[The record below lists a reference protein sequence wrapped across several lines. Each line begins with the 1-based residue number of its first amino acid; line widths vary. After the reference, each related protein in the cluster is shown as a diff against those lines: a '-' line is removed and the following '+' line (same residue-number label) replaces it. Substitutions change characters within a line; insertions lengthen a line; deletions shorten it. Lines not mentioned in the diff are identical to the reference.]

1 MIGAALIGLLVLTSV
16 REARVAA
23 VSDAAAETATAFLE
37 ARQAWNAEAAI
48 DYLSEEA
55 KVSIPPARSVEELP
69 MELALLQTIGWIYE
83 VDDCSVVEA
92 HKFDDGTRRVLCSV
106 THHNDLSR
114 ALGVGPYT
122 TTRFTM
128 DVRDGL
134 ITSVILAVPMAS
146 YVNQTAAPFF
156 DWLTENHPE
165 DIEAMTRIGTITPAL
180 TVESIDLWKR
190 YVAEFVAELH
200 GRLGAASLGGTQRVD
215 KEHRPGH
222 WANPTRNRGDRASDF
237 SHRIEINITHQT
249 VIGAVDTNIDDRR
262 TRFHV
267 LCLDQPDRACGGDED
282 VGIAGH
288 SSQVSGPSVRH
299 RNRGVDSPFGEHQGE
314 EGARRGTTVPPP
326 QPWHPM

>member
-1 MIGAALIGLLVLTSV
+1 MTIDQVDRLVRGSNPVANLEELEPIDVTALLQETTRRETMQTSERIHVDAPARRRLPVRHLGWAAAIAAVLIGLLVVTSV
-16 REARVAA
+16 REAQFSA
-23 VSDAAAETATAFLE
+23 VSVSAAETATAFLE
-37 ARQAWNAEAAI
+37 ARQVWDAEAALS
-48 DYLSEEA
+48 YLPEEA

-69 MELALLQTIGWIYE
+69 MELALLQALGWIYE

-165 DIEAMTRIGTITPAL
+165 DIEAMTTLGTITPAL

-190 YVAEFVAELH
+190 YVAEFVAEL
-200 GRLGAASLGGTQRVD
+200 Q
-215 KEHRPGH
+215 
-222 WANPTRNRGDRASDF
+222 
-237 SHRIEINITHQT
+237 
-249 VIGAVDTNIDDRR
+249 
-262 TRFHV
+262 
-267 LCLDQPDRACGGDED
+267 
-282 VGIAGH
+282 
-288 SSQVSGPSVRH
+288 
-299 RNRGVDSPFGEHQGE
+299 
-314 EGARRGTTVPPP
+314 EG
-326 QPWHPM
+326 